1 MKKHSG
7 SRGNSKPTISPTFIK
22 LTNFIKYLTIIII
35 IMILL
40 IYLYSISLELIGVF
54 ESITR
59 NYSGQGGGSSRY
71 NGFLRQVR
79 MILIIII
86 IIILF

>member
-1 MKKHSG
+1 
-7 SRGNSKPTISPTFIK
+7 
-22 LTNFIKYLTIIII
+22 
-35 IMILL
+35 MILL

-71 NGFLRQVR
+71 NGFCVK
-79 MILIIII
+79 
-86 IIILF
+86 